1 MVDYPIFEMPV
12 LGHRLIF
19 AIDAILHV
27 LISHG
32 AAVGGSIVLVL
43 AQWWAIKNNDQKM
56 YDLVY
61 KILFVLFVAA
71 TAIGALTGIGI
82 WIHANIIDPPAIGS
96 LLRVFF
102 WKWFTEWIVFNVELV
117 FLLLWFLTW
126 KELGWEGRHKNIKFG
141 MVYAVASWL
150 TMVII
155 TAILGFMLT
164 PGNWLTSTFPAQPD
178 YIASLFNPSWIP
190 SLMFRT
196 FFAIGFAAAVS
207 MYWTWWFTRN
217 DAELRER
224 AEKFFAK
231 IVIATIPITA
241 VFGLWYY
248 AQIPQEAKN
257 LMFVAGL
264 TTKYIG
270 HKELLIIGLLGAIFL
285 ILLAV
290 FLFYVKPKA
299 VPFAA
304 ASLMML
310 SYVFLVSEFERI
322 REFVRKPYI
331 IYGYMY
337 AHGVR
342 EVDVPHLNK
351 EGVLKYAYFVPQQYR
366 IITEENKV
374 KVGEYLFKL
383 ECRVCHS
390 VNGVNAIT
398 KKVKGLDEM
407 AIYYRIG
414 TLNSPATPFMPPFV
428 GTDDERKALAAY
440 LSSLVNQKEQTV
452 AKNNIG
458 GQ

>member
-27 LISHG
+27 LVSHG

-43 AQWWAIKNNDQKM
+43 AQWWAIRNNDQKM

-164 PGNWLTSTFPAQPD
+164 PGNWLKSIFPAQPD
-178 YIASLFNPSWIP
+178 YVASLFNPSWIP

-196 FFAIGFAAAVS
+196 FFAIGFAAAIA

-217 DAELRER
+217 DHDLRER
-224 AEKFFAK
+224 AERFFAK
-231 IVIATIPITA
+231 IVFASIPVTA

-248 AQIPQEAKN
+248 SQIPQEAKS

-264 TTKYIG
+264 TMKYMG
-270 HKELLIIGLLGAIFL
+270 QKELLIVGLLAAFFV

-290 FLFYVKPKA
+290 FLFYVKPRA

-310 SYVFLVSEFERI
+310 SYVFLVAEFERI

-342 EVDVPHLNK
+342 EVDMAHLNK
-351 EGVLKYAYFVPQQYR
+351 EGVLKYASFVPQQYR
-366 IITEENKV
+366 TITEENKV

-398 KKVKGLDEM
+398 KKVRGLDET

-428 GTDDERKALAAY
+428 GTDEERKALAAY
-440 LSSLVNQKEQTV
+440 LSSLVNEKQPSV
-452 AKNNIG
+452 AKNNEG

>member
-32 AAVGGSIVLVL
+32 AAVGGSVVLVL
-43 AQWWAIKNNDQKM
+43 AQWWAIKNNDKKM

-102 WKWFTEWIVFNVELV
+102 WKWFTEWIVFNVELI

-164 PGNWLTSTFPAQPD
+164 PGNWLVSMFPAKPD

-196 FFAIGFAAAVS
+196 FFAIGFAAAIS

-217 DAELRER
+217 DTELRER

-231 IVIATIPITA
+231 IVLATIPITA

-248 AQIPQEAKN
+248 AQIPQEAKA

-270 HKELLIIGLLGAIFL
+270 HKEMLIIGLLGAFFV

-304 ASLMML
+304 ASLMMV
-310 SYVFLVSEFERI
+310 SYVFLVAEFERI

-342 EVDVPHLNK
+342 EVDVAHLNK
-351 EGVLKYAYFVPQQYR
+351 EGVLKYASFVPQQYR
-366 IITEENKV
+366 TITEENKV

-398 KKVKGLDEM
+398 KKIKNLDET

-428 GTDDERKALAAY
+428 GTDEERKALAAY
-440 LSSLVNQKEQTV
+440 LSSLVNEKNQAV
-452 AKNNIG
+452 AKNNEG
-458 GQ
+458 GR

>member
-1 MVDYPIFEMPV
+1 MIDYPIFEMPV

-19 AIDAILHV
+19 AIDAVLHV

-43 AQWWAIKNNDQKM
+43 SQWWAIKNNDRSM
-56 YDLVY
+56 YDLTY
-61 KILFVLFVAA
+61 KILFVLFIAA
-71 TAIGALTGIGI
+71 TAIGALSGIGI

-102 WKWFTEWIVFNVELV
+102 WKWFTEWIVFNVELG

-164 PGNWLTSTFPAQPD
+164 PGNWLVSVLPAQPD
-178 YIASLFNPSWIP
+178 YISSLFNPSWIP

-196 FFAIGFAAAVS
+196 FFSIGFAAAVS

-217 DAELRER
+217 DLELRER
-224 AEKFFAK
+224 AERFFSR
-231 IVIATIPITA
+231 ITLLS
-241 VFGLWYY
+241 VPPTVLFGIWYY
-248 AQIPQEAKN
+248 AQIPQEAKA

-270 HKELLIIGLLGAIFL
+270 HKEMLIFALLGAFAL
-285 ILLAV
+285 IMLAV
-290 FLFYVKPKA
+290 FLFYVKPRG
-299 VPFAA
+299 VPLALSSA
-304 ASLMML
+304 MMV
-310 SYVFLVSEFERI
+310 SFVFLVAEFERI

-342 EVDVPHLNK
+342 EVDVAHLNRV
-351 EGVLKYAYFVPQQYR
+351 GVLKYAQFVPTQYR
-366 IITEENKV
+366 TITDENRV

-390 VNGVNAIT
+390 VDGVNAIT
-398 KKVKGLDEM
+398 KKIKGLDET

-428 GTDDERKALAAY
+428 GTDEERKALAAY
-440 LSSLVNQKEQTV
+440 LASLIKEKSSQL
-452 AKNNIG
+452 AKNKDG